1 LQKPSR
7 AFWWPRRRDEHR
19 TLSAVEPEVKI
30 TEVKIN
36 GESKM
41 GLIENQR
48 ATIEAEIK
56 AARRE
61 QQAAEAQRCLYLWSK
76 KNPTWSCEAN
86 FQILQNYLGA
96 AGIQVTSDSL
106 DLALRATRNSLAEK
120 TPVPVVPEL
129 TAAEKREAENNRLRS
144 LSVAELRAEVQ
155 ANMRRQLATPEYG
168 GHGSIFTPSFTAEEF
183 KRMSPSQVRD
193 LLKYPGSNQE
203 RPGGVRAG
211 IDKLLRDAQL
221 LKNQS
226 VAN

>member
-48 ATIEAEIK
+48 ATIEAEIR

-61 QQAAEAQRCLYLWSK
+61 QAAAEAQRCLYLWSK

-86 FQILQNYLGA
+86 FQILGDYLSR
-96 AGIQVTSDSL
+96 AGIQITEDSL
-106 DLALRATRNSLAEK
+106 DLALRACRNTLAER
-120 TPVPVVPEL
+120 VFERVLPEL
-129 TAAEKREAENNRLRS
+129 TVQEKIKAENDRLRG

-155 ANMRRQLATPEYG
+155 GKIKRQLASPEYG
-168 GHGSIFTPSFTAEEF
+168 GHGSVFVPKFSAEEF
-183 KRMSPSQVRD
+183 KKMSPSSVKEILQ
-193 LLKYPGSNQE
+193 YPGSRQE
-203 RPGGVRAG
+203 RPGVRAG

-221 LKNQS
+221 LKDATN
-226 VAN
+226 